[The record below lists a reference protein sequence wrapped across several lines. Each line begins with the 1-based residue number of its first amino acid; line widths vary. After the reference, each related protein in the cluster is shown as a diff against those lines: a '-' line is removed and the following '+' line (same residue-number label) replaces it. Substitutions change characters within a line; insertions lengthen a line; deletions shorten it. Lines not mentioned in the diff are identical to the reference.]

1 MIMMMIIDNS
11 WGFVNNF
18 ELISHDAEDSDYP
31 WAFVGSFDL
40 INHGD
45 IDDKKSKRAITTT
58 MATRWQQD
66 FFRQHFYKSDYFRKS
81 DVYFSSTH
89 PKLSLA
95 KLKVRRKLLTM
106 TLQTIVFI
114 FC

>member
-11 WGFVNNF
+11 WGFVRNF

-31 WAFVGSFDL
+31 WAFVDSFDL

-45 IDDKKSKRAITTT
+45 VDDQKSKRAITTT
-58 MATRWQQD
+58 MATIKD